1 MVLQETLGFLGF
13 GNMGKAIAAGLLETG
28 VIAPKHLAAYDLYEE
43 KRNEAEALG
52 ATTFEAAHAFAAAC
66 DMIVLATKPQDMDA
80 AIEGIKS
87 SLPKHALVISIA
99 AGISISFIQQRLGA
113 DRRVVRVMPN
123 TPALVNAGAT
133 GMAISA
139 TCTES
144 DIAKARAIFEAIG
157 IVEVVPEEQ
166 IDVVTALS
174 GSGPAYFFY
183 MVECLVRAAMANGLP
198 EAQATRLAAQTLA
211 GSGLLLKH
219 SGEAAATLRAR
230 VTSKGGTTEAAL
242 KRFEADGFE
251 SIIAAGVN
259 AAAARARELGM

>member
-1 MVLQETLGFLGF
+1 MVLQDTLGFLGF
-13 GNMGKAIAAGLLETG
+13 GNMGKAIATGLLETG
-28 VIAPKHLAAYDLYEE
+28 VIAPKHLAVYDLSET

-52 ATTFEAAHAFAAAC
+52 AASFDTPESFAAAC
-66 DMIVLATKPQDMDA
+66 GIVVLATKPQDMDA

-87 SLPKHALVISIA
+87 ALPDQALVISIA
-99 AGISISFIQQRLGA
+99 AGISISFIQQRLGPN
-113 DRRVVRVMPN
+113 RRVVRVMPN

-133 GMAISA
+133 GMAASPS
-139 TCTES
+139 CSEG
-144 DIAKARAIFEAIG
+144 DVAKARAIFEAIG
-157 IVEVVPEEQ
+157 IVEVVPEDR

-183 MVECLVRAAMANGLP
+183 MVECLVRAAVANGLS

-211 GSGLLLKH
+211 GSGLLLRQ

-242 KRFEADGFE
+242 KHFETNGFE
-251 SIIAAGVN
+251 SIVAAGVN